1 VDSGDID
8 DKAID
13 KLKAWAKGRSPKKR
27 SKGGEGLSSK
37 RGRRP
42 GPQEE
47 ERPRMEIRDRKEAD
61 RKKVE
66 AEAFEMQRARQQ
78 RQRAE
83 EKEERREKEERQARE
98 KEERARAKDKSTYR
112 RLRQS
117 GGPSGIPEHEDGYPR
132 PGTNFNTDEDIK
144 KGRSRYDGN

>member
-1 VDSGDID
+1 MRRRYGP
-8 DKAID
+8 
-13 KLKAWAKGRSPKKR
+13 PKKNTLTR
-27 SKGGEGLSSK
+27 GEV
-37 RGRRP
+37 
-42 GPQEE
+42 
-47 ERPRMEIRDRKEAD
+47 RDRKEAD
-61 RKKVE
+61 RKKAE

-98 KEERARAKDKSTYR
+98 KEEREGQVPERTYR
-112 RLRQS
+112 RLRKS

-144 KGRSRYDGN
+144 KGRSRYDG

>member
-1 VDSGDID
+1 MDSGDID

-13 KLKAWAKGRSPKKR
+13 KLKAWAKGGSPKKR
-27 SKGGEGLSSK
+27 SKGGEGPSSK

-47 ERPRMEIRDRKEAD
+47 ERSRMEIRDRKEAD

-66 AEAFEMQRARQQ
+66 AEAFEMQRARKQ

-98 KEERARAKDKSTYR
+98 KEERSRKKGTTYR
-112 RLRQS
+112 KLQNS
-117 GGPSGIPEHEDGYPR
+117 GGPSGIQEHEEGFPV
-132 PGTNFNTDEDIK
+132 PGTDFNTDEDIK
-144 KGRSRYDGN
+144 KGRKRYDG